1 MYLENIIQMKMSD
14 YDGNN
19 EQNNEQLRY
28 SSESFS
34 GIEKQALYKAI
45 FSRRDVRSHF
55 IESKDVPNDVLR
67 RILDAAH
74 HAPSVGFSQP
84 WNFIIIK
91 NKSIRQQ
98 VKNSFL
104 QEHKRSISMLDEDAA
119 QKQHDHES
127 KQKVQRKEKYLSLKL
142 EGIIESAVNIC
153 VTYDSTRFGPF
164 VLGRTSIPETGIY
177 SVCCAIQN
185 LWLAARAEGIGVGWV
200 SIISNED
207 LKLILHIPTH
217 VKPIAYLC
225 LGYVEQFADKPDLEN
240 AGWLARLDL
249 DKVLCYEQW
258 DRESGTDNDILS

>member
-1 MYLENIIQMKMSD
+1 MKISD
-14 YDGNN
+14 CDSNN
-19 EQNNEQLRY
+19 EQNNEQVRN
-28 SSESFS
+28 SSKSFS
-34 GIEKQALYKAI
+34 GTEKQALYKAI

-55 IESKDVPNDVLR
+55 IESKNVPDDVLLK
-67 RILDAAH
+67 ILDAAH

-104 QEHKRSISMLDEDAA
+104 QEHKRSVSILDQDAA

-127 KQKVQRKEKYLSLKL
+127 KHKLQRKEKYLSLKL

-207 LKLILHIPTH
+207 LKRILHIPSH
-217 VKPIAYLC
+217 VKPVAYLC
-225 LGYVEQFADKPDLEN
+225 LGYVEEFADNPDLEN
-240 AGWLARLDL
+240 AGWLPRLEL
-249 DKVLCYEQW
+249 DKVVCYEQW
-258 DRESGTDNDILS
+258 GSGSSTDNDVFS